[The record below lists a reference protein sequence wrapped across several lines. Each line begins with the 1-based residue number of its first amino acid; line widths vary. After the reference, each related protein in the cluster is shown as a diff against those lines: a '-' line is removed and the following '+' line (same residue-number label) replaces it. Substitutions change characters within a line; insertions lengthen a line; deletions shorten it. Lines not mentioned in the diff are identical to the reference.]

1 MLLRADVDEH
11 VGYIIETLNQTQM
24 ADNTII
30 LFHADHVNAQLHLGC
45 ILPRVR
51 ALIVR
56 TGLPPGRVRCNPPP
70 LKGTLCGKLTRLDW
84 RYGVQAR

>member
-30 LFHADHVNAQLHLGC
+30 LFHADHGIFDTHVEHFESF
-45 ILPRVR
+45 
-51 ALIVR
+51 
-56 TGLPPGRVRCNPPP
+56 
-70 LKGTLCGKLTRLDW
+70 
-84 RYGVQAR
+84 

>member
-30 LFHADHVNAQLHLGC
+30 LFHADHVNAQLLLAPGLHSSKSAS
-45 ILPRVR
+45 IDR
-51 ALIVR
+51 ANRATTWESALQA
-56 TGLPPGRVRCNPPP
+56 TP
-70 LKGTLCGKLTRLDW
+70 LKGSPR
-84 RYGVQAR
+84 R

>member
-30 LFHADHVNAQLHLGC
+30 LFHADHVNARLL
-45 ILPRVR
+45 LAP
-51 ALIVR
+51 
-56 TGLPPGRVRCNPPP
+56 GLYSS
-70 LKGTLCGKLTRLDW
+70 KS
-84 RYGVQAR
+84 AEH